1 MEAAFKSLAE
11 KVTFFESFR
20 TGLNENLEFSEF
32 LKIIRQL
39 EDIQRLGNRI
49 YAFANLLLAEDTQ
62 NQAALT
68 LVARVEQFVAEVSNQ
83 LLFFSL
89 WWKGL
94 DDAAANRL
102 MSNSGDYRYWLEEI
116 RHFKPYTLFEP
127 EEKIIN
133 IKNVTGASAVDRLY
147 DLITNRYTFKVE
159 LDGKT
164 QEMTHGELM
173 VFARH
178 PDPDLR
184 ARSYQELYR
193 VFSNDAPI
201 LAQRY
206 PGPGAR
212 LEKRTGQYT

>member
-1 MEAAFKSLAE
+1 MFTPEKTFTQTRWSLDDLFPSIDSPELEAAFKSLAD

-20 TGLNENLEFSEF
+20 TQLNENLEFSEF

-39 EDIQRLGNRI
+39 EDIERLGNRI

-68 LVARVEQFVAEVSNQ
+68 LVARVEQFVAEISNQ

-102 MSNSGDYRYWLEEI
+102 MSDSGDYRYWLEEI
-116 RHFKPYTLFEP
+116 RHFKPYTLSEP

-147 DLITNRYTFKVE
+147 DSDYQSLYLQSGAGWQNP
-159 LDGKT
+159 GN
-164 QEMTHGELM
+164 
-173 VFARH
+173 
-178 PDPDLR
+178 DPR
-184 ARSYQELYR
+184 
-193 VFSNDAPI
+193 
-201 LAQRY
+201 
-206 PGPGAR
+206 
-212 LEKRTGQYT
+212 